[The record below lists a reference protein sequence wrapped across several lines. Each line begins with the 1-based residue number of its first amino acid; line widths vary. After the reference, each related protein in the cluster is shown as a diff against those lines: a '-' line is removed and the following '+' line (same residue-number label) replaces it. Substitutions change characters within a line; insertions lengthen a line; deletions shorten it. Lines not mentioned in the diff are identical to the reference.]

1 MRHFKSYLIFLSL
14 LFLFSCSRIS
24 LLDIS
29 LTPSEKQSSRAP
41 TTYDSR
47 QQFKQ
52 VTTHPELDLMP
63 ALSPDGKWI
72 TFASK
77 RSGNMDIWV
86 KPVIGGRSIQVTF
99 HQADDL
105 YPCWAPNG
113 KKIVFV
119 SHREDA
125 AGDLWQLKIDT
136 QDDIF
141 TTIGKPKKLTHHLG
155 LDEAPAF
162 SPSGKSIAFTS
173 ERDGERNIWLYNVG
187 KKKSHQLTFRGG
199 ISPTWSP
206 DGKQIAFVSFRNGKS
221 SGGDIFVINVPSAKK
236 HKTITQITQ
245 KVFPLTHGTSLDA
258 QPYWSPIEDEIIF
271 TRYFRD
277 TNGDGKVSPDD
288 QSSLW
293 KIIVPDTA
301 EIQLTP
307 YGNYDYFPFWGKDD
321 QIYYVSDKSGNRDI
335 WSISS
340 DGPIPRH
347 ERGFLQYQFAELYF
361 PLPEDVSIFYESN
374 TSIDE
379 LSSLTSFKNK
389 YDTIDREFLYL
400 RLLAYQRVADYFPGD
415 STWVGFAEYE
425 LARTFGEL
433 NDVKFAAE
441 FYAQLLKTY
450 KHRKKIVGNA
460 YWDLL
465 KIEIKSHQNDF
476 NYLEEKIRNCH
487 QARNKFYFDKKLSA
501 KFDLMIADVFFFMDQ
516 KLSALDIYEKLI
528 KIYPEERE
536 YCAIAQAK
544 IAEIYTSFGQYED
557 VIKSF
562 LKVINNYPEQEKWVN
577 ESIEKIL
584 YLVKEED
591 AYSTIA
597 VYFNIIAKYSK
608 DYPRL
613 AASAYLKIGQL
624 LIQQKDYQAAIKELL
639 LVKKNYP
646 EQYTEIALAELLISE
661 AYLQN
666 SEELMAINN
675 LKAIIKNSGH
685 VESGL
690 YVVIAKEQLID
701 IYLTSGRRLR
711 NKGDFQLAYQ
721 RYHGVTEL
729 QPRNIEAHR
738 GLVFCL
744 SRMKRIHDAVVTYK
758 QNYTQNPDDEVAQ
771 YILGLCYSYKATE
784 KSERERKISVLD
796 YSLIKKSNQ
805 IIEDALVKNYRL
817 IPAYL
822 ALSYNYE
829 VIEKYESYQR
839 NKPKGFFTELTQTIA
854 APVVSVFRFITFP
867 KAKPSER
874 WYEKA
879 IDALTTAIALND
891 ENKDP
896 SLEGNLAL
904 NLAHNYY
911 NLEEFGYEKAYHYY
925 HVKLKYDTTFIDL
938 KDKAEVYKRMGHC
951 ALVLEDFE
959 KGPEY
964 LKKAIKL
971 YQDLDEDKQDL
982 DKQVLLNIKRLALL
996 YQSTEKIKDKDKR
1009 EHENAIEYFRLAEQ
1023 KEKDFE
1029 KTEKENRTNEIEQIY
1044 RGIAYNYQL
1053 LEDEEEALRYAEQ
1066 AVELLKSKNLREIEA
1081 KPNWIKLS
1089 ILGIEFP
1096 VWNLGPIG
1104 AGESTAIEGF
1114 TTDEER
1120 ALVYSIMANAYVQ
1133 QKKFTMALK
1142 YYDKKLDI
1150 YHKRDDRVAEAI
1162 FLNNIGY
1169 LHYKNEDY
1177 AQAWNYFEKSLRI
1190 CKKEDLTAGVL
1201 SNVINLGSLG
1211 VLFSK
1216 MNFDKIDYFSNCL
1229 TYINYGLALYAE
1241 KELGFQEEH
1250 VHLLILLGNLYY
1262 LQQPMLPDSIKQSFE
1277 YKITGYTQEL
1287 ENLSEAL
1294 FFYNKALKLAEDKNY
1309 QKQQVIIFQNL
1320 GQVYLSADELLQS
1333 YVYFNKART
1342 LAIKYNFTDMLW
1354 RTNLAMAKLLSL
1366 LNYDQRSNLKENEAD
1381 FYYKEA
1387 IAILEKSTIGKENF
1401 TPTQFYLQEIRN
1413 LYESAIQYYILSQPQ
1428 YALMLSE
1435 RMRAKEYID
1444 VFNYHKV
1451 ELKREMHKLHL
1462 GNVRH
1467 DNKRI
1472 AEKDEEIRF
1481 AKLNLDTKKSKIDTL
1496 IKQRQ
1501 KYLEEYAITL
1511 RDMKKD
1517 DDLEIESMVLVNP
1530 PSVLEIQQ
1538 ILPKNGIAINYLIT
1552 KDSTYVWIITNRI
1565 INFKILPIGKI
1576 FLENEV
1582 HSFLSGVNNDQV
1594 INSAQSLYNI
1604 LISPIAELIKQYQ
1617 TIFIIPD
1624 GKLSFV
1630 PFNSL
1635 LKLFLNSEIPDQA
1648 VVIAP
1653 SLSDYYFRFQ
1663 KRKISGEKILL
1674 VNSDSLYQYLESMGY
1689 VPFFLETKKKEKNI
1703 KIKQQFEDGEIIHL
1717 KTTVDW
1723 NPADPLLTQIKTNK
1737 INPIVIKDIYAFD
1750 LKTSLIIIN
1759 GDIFQHYPD
1768 EANFRC
1774 FNRTF
1779 FYAGTPTILY
1789 SLWPVD
1795 EQNENKFYSYF
1806 YDYLLDYSPA
1816 QAFSLTQQ
1824 AMKNDGISFVD
1835 WAGYQLVGF
1844 QGMTDSEEKQ
1854 FAAEKFIAEVEY
1866 GNNYDENKDWDSAIR
1881 KYESALIMARKLGNN
1896 DHVNNLQNFIIMAAG
1911 NGANYSKA
1919 IEYQLELL
1927 AEAEYNLDIQGMAE
1941 SYANLVVF
1949 YTEDKNFNK
1958 AVVYQNK
1965 YIKLAEKYGLKEEA
1979 AKSYHKLGLINEK
1992 GGNYQKAI
2000 EYYGKSIDA
2009 YRDIN
2014 NLPGVAVNLKDRGRI
2029 YFSKLDNYSL
2039 AINDITQALTI
2050 FQQEGD
2056 DENTIEVFQN
2066 LGLCYEKIA
2075 DYQTSLEYQNKA
2087 LQLAEEIGSVTQIA
2101 ITYQYLANVKWNLDE
2116 YQAADQFQNIALQ
2129 QFEKIGN
2136 KKWLLMGLSTQG
2148 LIRMSLGQ
2156 YDEGLNSESKALKLA
2171 EQIDDKQDQ
2180 ATIHK
2185 NIGLLYKAD
2194 NRQTQALPEFL
2205 KAMEID
2211 KEINYKRGLAWDY
2224 LNLGSLHTSMN
2235 KPDTS
2240 LLFLRQ
2246 ALTLSREINDSRNEI
2261 KCYYELGKAYFVL
2274 NKMKPALDSLTLAAD
2289 KAHYLLIPNVEWRAL
2304 WVKGQIYEKS
2314 DQLNLA
2320 VENYRKAIAVIEKMR
2335 SRIKVE
2341 ELKSGF
2347 IDDKLDVYSDLIM
2360 LLLRMHQP
2368 GAALEVVERSKSRNF
2383 LDMLANRD
2391 ITFRGE
2397 ASDQLLAEGRDIQKN
2412 IMKIQSEIA
2421 NLRSK
2426 QDQLTVPEKT
2436 KLADLEEKETGLKQ
2450 QYSSY
2455 LIKLKTENAE
2465 LAEMINVE
2473 PRNLEE
2479 IQKSLPDTVAL
2490 VEYYYTKEKIAI
2502 FVVTRSD
2509 VNFATINQPDSVLVG
2524 LVEDFRE
2531 SIGKRLSIDAL
2542 SLKVNNLL
2550 IAPISDD
2557 ISNVSHLVIVPHN
2570 VLHYLPFAALMDKG
2584 GKYLIE
2590 KHTISLAPSATVLGF
2605 CVEKGEKYQIDKK
2618 EEYKILAFGNPNLK
2632 TPGMALPF
2640 AEKEVASIRLTYT
2653 KVTSY
2658 LEQEATETL
2667 FKDTSSR
2674 ANVILLSCHGEFEAE
2689 NPLFSALLLTPDDM
2703 NDGRLEAHEIFGLD
2717 LDSYLTAMSACETG
2731 LGAIKGGDEVIGLSR
2746 SFIYAGSA
2754 SLLSSLWKVDDL
2766 ATAVLIKRFFRYLKA
2781 QGHTRAAALREA
2793 QLIVKNEINNHPA
2806 FWAAFNIS
2814 GDFR

>member
-1 MRHFKSYLIFLSL
+1 MCHFKSYLIFLSL

-29 LTPSEKQSSRAP
+29 LTPSEKQTSRAQ

-86 KPVIGGRSIQVTF
+86 KPVTGGRSIQVTF

-119 SHREDA
+119 SQREDA

-141 TTIGKPKKLTHHLG
+141 TTIGKPKNLTRHLG
-155 LDEAPAF
+155 LDESPAF
-162 SPSGKSIAFTS
+162 SPYGKTIAFSS

-221 SGGDIFVINVPSAKK
+221 SGGDIFVINVPSVKK
-236 HKTITQITQ
+236 HKTITPTTQ

-258 QPYWSPIEDEIIF
+258 QPYWSPIEDEIVF

-277 TNGDGKVSPDD
+277 TNGDGKVTPDD

-293 KIIVPDTA
+293 KIILTDTA

-307 YGNYDYFPFWGKDD
+307 FGNYDYFPFWGKDD
-321 QIYYVSDKSGNRDI
+321 QIYYISDKSGNRDI
-335 WSISS
+335 WSISA

-374 TSIDE
+374 ISIDE
-379 LSSLTSFKNK
+379 LSSLNSFKNK
-389 YDTIDREFLYL
+389 YDTIDQEFLYL
-400 RLLAYQRVADYFPGD
+400 RLLAYQRVTDYFPDD

-433 NDVKFAAE
+433 NDVKFATE

-450 KHRKKIVGNA
+450 KHRKKIVGSA

-465 KIEIKSHQNDF
+465 KIEIKSHQNDL

-501 KFDLMIADVFFFMDQ
+501 KFDLMIADVFFHIDQ
-516 KLSALDIYEKLI
+516 KLSALDIYERLI

-536 YCAIAQAK
+536 YCAIAQTK
-544 IAEIYTSFGQYED
+544 IAEIYTNFGQYED

-591 AYSTIA
+591 DYSTIA
-597 VYFNIIAKYSK
+597 AYFNIIDRYSK
-608 DYPRL
+608 EYPRL
-613 AASAYLKIGQL
+613 AASTYLKIGQL

-666 SEELMAINN
+666 SEELMAINS
-675 LKAIIKNSGH
+675 LKAIIKNLGH

-690 YVVIAKEQLID
+690 YVVIAKERLSE

-744 SRMKRIHDAVVTYK
+744 SRMRRIDEAVVTYK
-758 QNYTQNPDDEVAQ
+758 QTYAQNPDDEVAQ

-784 KSERERKISVLD
+784 KSERDRKISVLD

-805 IIEDALVKNYRL
+805 VIEDALVKNYRL

-829 VIEKYESYQR
+829 VIETYESYQR
-839 NKPKGFFTELTQTIA
+839 NKPKGFFTRLTQTIA
-854 APVVSVFRFITFP
+854 APIVSVFRFITFQ
-867 KAKPSER
+867 KTKPLER

-896 SLEGNLAL
+896 TLEGSLAL

-911 NLEEFGYEKAYHYY
+911 NLEEFGYEKAYNYY

-938 KDKAEVYKRMGHC
+938 ENKAEVYKRMGHC

-971 YQDLDEDKQDL
+971 YEDLGEKE
-982 DKQVLLNIKRLALL
+982 QVLLNIKRLALL
-996 YQSTEKIKDKDKR
+996 YQSTEKIKDKNKR
-1009 EHENAIEYFRLAEQ
+1009 EHENAIEYFLQAEEHERTT
-1023 KEKDFE
+1023 EK
-1029 KTEKENRTNEIEQIY
+1029 KEKENRTNEIEQIY

-1053 LEDEEEALRYAEQ
+1053 LEDEEEALRYAEK
-1066 AVELLKSKNLREIEA
+1066 AVKLLKSKKLKEVEA
-1081 KPNWIKLS
+1081 KPNWIKLN

-1120 ALVYSIMANAYVQ
+1120 ALVYSIMANAYIQ
-1133 QKKFTMALK
+1133 QKNFTMALK
-1142 YYDKKLDI
+1142 YYNQKLAIYKK
-1150 YHKRDDRVAEAI
+1150 REDRVAEAI

-1169 LHYKNEDY
+1169 LNYKNEDY
-1177 AQAWNYFEKSLRI
+1177 TQAWNYFEKSLRI
-1190 CKKEDLTAGVL
+1190 CKKEELTAGVL

-1216 MNFDKIDYFSNCL
+1216 RNFNQFDYFSNCL
-1229 TYINYGLALYAE
+1229 KYLNYALGLFSE
-1241 KELGFQEEH
+1241 EELGFQEEH
-1250 VHLLILLGNLYY
+1250 VQLFVLLGNLYY
-1262 LQQPMLPDSIKQSFE
+1262 LQQPNLPDSIKQSFE
-1277 YKITGYTQEL
+1277 EQITGFTKEL

-1294 FFYNKALKLAEDKNY
+1294 FFYNKALTLAEDKNY

-1320 GQVYLSADELLQS
+1320 GQVYFSAGELQQS
-1333 YVYFNKART
+1333 YVYFKKART
-1342 LAIKYNFTDMLW
+1342 LALKYNFTDLLW
-1354 RTNLAMAKLLSL
+1354 RTNYAMANLLSL
-1366 LNYDQRSNLKENEAD
+1366 LNYDQRSHLKENEAG

-1401 TPTQFYLQEIRN
+1401 TPTRFYLQEIRN
-1413 LYESAIQYYILSQPQ
+1413 LYESAIQYYILSRPQ

-1451 ELKREMHKLHL
+1451 ELKREMHKLHI
-1462 GNVRH
+1462 GNVRY
-1467 DNKRI
+1467 DNERI
-1472 AEKDEEIRF
+1472 AKKDEEIRV
-1481 AKLNLDTKKSKIDTL
+1481 AKLNPETKKSKIDTL

-1501 KYLEEYAITL
+1501 KYLKELAITL
-1511 RDMKKD
+1511 KDMKKD

-1530 PSVLEIQQ
+1530 PSVSEIQQ
-1538 ILPKNGIAINYLIT
+1538 ILPQTGIAINYLIT
-1552 KDSTYVWIITNRI
+1552 KDSTYVWIINNEQI
-1565 INFKILPIGKI
+1565 KLQILPVGKV

-1582 HSFLSGVNNDQV
+1582 TSFLSGVNDNQV
-1594 INSAQSLYNI
+1594 INSAQSLYNV
-1604 LISPIAELIKQYQ
+1604 LISPFAELIKQYQ
-1617 TIFIIPD
+1617 TIIIIPD

-1635 LKLFLNSEIPDQA
+1635 LKLFLNSEIPGQA

-1663 KRKISGEKILL
+1663 KRKIGGEKILL
-1674 VNSDSLYQYLESMGY
+1674 VGSDSLYQDIENMGY
-1689 VPFFLETKKKEKNI
+1689 VPFSFETKKKEKDI
-1703 KIKQQFEDGEIIHL
+1703 KIKQQFEDVEIIHL

-1723 NPADPLLTQIKTNK
+1723 NSADPLLTQIKTNK

-1795 EQNENKFYSYF
+1795 EQSKNKFYNYF
-1806 YDYLLDYSPA
+1806 YDYLLVYSPA
-1816 QAFSLTQQ
+1816 QAFSLAQQ
-1824 AMKNDGISFVD
+1824 AMKSDSVSFAD

-1844 QGMTDSEEKQ
+1844 QGMTDTEEEQ
-1854 FAAEKFIAEVEY
+1854 FAAEKFIAEVES
-1866 GNNYDENKDWDSAIR
+1866 GNDYDEKKDWDSAIR

-1896 DHVNNLQNFIIMAAG
+1896 DHVNNLRQFIIMAAG
-1911 NGANYSKA
+1911 NGGNYSKA

-1927 AEAEYNLDIQGMAE
+1927 AEAEYNLAIQGMAE

-1949 YTEDKNFNK
+1949 YTENRNFDE
-1958 AVVYQNK
+1958 AVFYQKK

-2009 YRDIN
+2009 YQEIT
-2014 NLPGVAVNLKDRGRI
+2014 NLIGVAINLKDRGRV

-2039 AINDITQALTI
+2039 AINDIAQALTI
-2050 FQQEGD
+2050 FQQAGD
-2056 DENTIEVFQN
+2056 DENTIEAFQN

-2087 LQLAEEIGSVTQIA
+2087 LQLAKEIENDMQIA

-2129 QFEKIGN
+2129 QFEKIGD
-2136 KKWLLMGLSTQG
+2136 KKWQLIGLSTQG

-2156 YDEGLNSESKALKLA
+2156 YDEGLNSESRALKLA

-2194 NRQTQALPEFL
+2194 NRQKQALTEFL
-2205 KAMEID
+2205 NAMEID

-2240 LLFLRQ
+2240 LHFLRQ
-2246 ALTLSREINDSRNEI
+2246 ALTLSREINDSRNET

-2274 NKMKPALDSLTLAAD
+2274 NKMKPAFDSLTLAAD

-2314 DQLNLA
+2314 DQFNLA
-2320 VENYRKAIAVIEKMR
+2320 VENYRKAISVIEEMR

-2347 IDDKLDVYSDLIM
+2347 IDDKLDVYSDMIM
-2360 LLLRMHQP
+2360 LLLRMNQP
-2368 GAALEVVERSKSRNF
+2368 GRALEVVERSKSRNF

-2391 ITFRGE
+2391 INFRGE
-2397 ASDQLLAEGRDIQKN
+2397 ASDQLLAEGRDIQKS
-2412 IMKIQSEIA
+2412 IMKIQSEIVT
-2421 NLRSK
+2421 LRSK
-2426 QDQLTVPEKT
+2426 QDQLTVPEKI

-2473 PRNLEE
+2473 PRSLEE
-2479 IQKSLPDTVAL
+2479 IKQNLPDTVAL

-2502 FVVTRSD
+2502 FVVTSKE

-2524 LVEDFRE
+2524 FVEDFRE

-2542 SLKVNNLL
+2542 STKVNNLL

-2557 ISNVSHLVIVPHN
+2557 IFDVGHLVIVPHN
-2570 VLHYLPFAALMDKG
+2570 VLHYLPFAALMDED

-2618 EEYKILAFGNPNLK
+2618 EEYKILAFGNPSLE

-2640 AEKEVASIRLTYT
+2640 AEKEVESLRLNYA

-2667 FKDTSSR
+2667 FKDTGSL
-2674 ANVILLSCHGEFEAE
+2674 ANVILLSCHGEFEVE
-2689 NPLFSALLLTPDDM
+2689 NPLFSALLLTPDDK

-2717 LDSYLTAMSACETG
+2717 LDSYLIAMSACETG

-2766 ATAVLIKRFFRYLKA
+2766 ATAVLIKRFFRYLRT

-2793 QLIVKNEINNHPA
+2793 QLIVKKEINNHPA